1 MKTCMFTGMFRRES
15 FETAVENA
23 AKIGYDAVEI
33 RYAPDHFPSGLTDE
47 EIRARGAHIRTLG
60 LEVAEVYGFAGGFST
75 RSDAECEE
83 QLPLFA
89 RLLEVA
95 DMLGTDLVKIECGG
109 PHAFLAKPWHF
120 AKSADYIARLARM
133 AKDASKRVALE
144 IHNGSLVEDISHA
157 LAFLD
162 QIGADNVGL
171 IHDAGNMY
179 ITGEDYGEASVR
191 WLGKRL
197 FHVHVKDVLRVQ
209 DASLP
214 DTFVNRTK
222 NGEELF
228 RLTPLGEGGA
238 DHAPLMRALKRT
250 GYTGYLSTEAN
261 LSMDAMEMA
270 LHEYSVLRHLIDEA

>member
-1 MKTCMFTGMFRRES
+1 MKTCMFTGMFRRER
-15 FETAVENA
+15 FETAIENA

-33 RYAPDHFPSGLTDE
+33 RYAPDHFPPELTDS
-47 EIRARGAHIRTLG
+47 EIRARGAHIRALG
-60 LEVAEVYGFAGGFST
+60 LEVAEIYGFAGGFSMK
-75 RSDAECEE
+75 SDEECEK

-109 PHAFLAKPWHF
+109 PNAFLAKPWHF
-120 AKSADYIARLARM
+120 EKSAYYIARLARM
-133 AKDASKRVALE
+133 AKDASMCIALE
-144 IHNGSLVEDISHA
+144 IHNGSLIEDVSHA

-162 QIGADNVGL
+162 QIGADNVGF

-191 WLGKRL
+191 WLGRHL

-209 DASLP
+209 DASLS
-214 DTFVNRTK
+214 DTFANRTK

-238 DHAPLMRALKRT
+238 DHAPLIRALKRA

-261 LSMDAMEMA
+261 LSMDAMEMT
-270 LHEYSVLRHLIDEA
+270 LHEYKALRRLMDEV